1 MTNSQKKV
9 FLKLEIL
16 IKIVLLQKFLTT
28 VKRTFYNVMVISRRP
43 LQLIVAF
50 AVALALF
57 FSSANSIS
65 DSTHVATE
73 AVHESHVEEH
83 GAEPLTKRDKVDAY
97 IQHHLQDSHDFNF
110 FSDEEKGVHYGFPLP
125 VILFDNGLQIFSS
138 SKLHHGEAVAEVDG
152 NYYKLYHSK
161 IYKTDA
167 SGELTF
173 DEHHHPTNVKPLD
186 FSITKNV
193 VSMLFTSALLL
204 FMFIGLAKSYKKGP
218 IPSGFGRI
226 LEPLIIFI
234 REEIAIP
241 NIGEKKY
248 RKFMGFLLTV
258 FFFIWL
264 LNLLGMT
271 PLGINVTGNIAVTV
285 CLALFTFLITQFS
298 ANKDYW
304 KHIFWMPGVPV
315 PMKIIL
321 MPIELLGTLTKP
333 FALLIRL
340 FANITAGHVVIMS
353 LIAMIF
359 VGKNLAADMSI
370 SLALTLFISVIEI
383 LVAFLQAFIFTMLSS
398 LFIGM
403 AVQDHHHDE
412 EYTPDVLGEHD
423 NAIV

>member
-1 MTNSQKKV
+1 
-9 FLKLEIL
+9 
-16 IKIVLLQKFLTT
+16 
-28 VKRTFYNVMVISRRP
+28 MVIFKKP
-43 LQLIVAF
+43 LQLVLVF
-50 AVALALF
+50 ALAILPLLSF
-57 FSSANSIS
+57 AN
-65 DSTHVATE
+65 DEVHQNTTNEETHTE
-73 AVHESHVEEH
+73 HVDESQ
-83 GAEPLTKRDKVDAY
+83 DKKAKVNAF
-97 IQHHLQDSHDFNF
+97 IEHHLQDSHDFVF
-110 FSDEEKGVHYGFPLP
+110 FSDEKENKHYGFSLP
-125 VILFDNGLQIFSS
+125 VILWDNGLKVFSS
-138 SKLHHGEAVAEVDG
+138 SKLHHGETVAEVDG
-152 NYYKLYHSK
+152 NFYKLYHGK

-167 SGELTF
+167 EGTISY

-193 VSMLFTSALLL
+193 VSMLFVSALLL
-204 FMFIGLAKSYKKGP
+204 LMFVGLAKSYKKGP
-218 IPSGFGRI
+218 IPTGFGRI

-234 REEIAIP
+234 RDEIAIP

-285 CLALFTFLITQFS
+285 CLALFTYVITQFS

-304 KHIFWMPGVPV
+304 AHIFWMPGVPV

-321 MPIELLGTLTKP
+321 APIELLGTLTKP

-359 VGKNLAADMSI
+359 VGKNLAADLPI
-370 SLALTLFISVIEI
+370 SLGLTLFISVIEI

-412 EYTPDVLGEHD
+412 HHSDDMLGDHD
-423 NAIV
+423 NAII

>member
-1 MTNSQKKV
+1 
-9 FLKLEIL
+9 
-16 IKIVLLQKFLTT
+16 
-28 VKRTFYNVMVISRRP
+28 MVISKQPVRFM
-43 LQLIVAF
+43 LAAFVGLISSVAM
-50 AVALALF
+50 
-57 FSSANSIS
+57 ANPTT
-65 DSTHVATE
+65 DSTQVKTETAHEVQATAPTAHAE
-73 AVHESHVEEH
+73 VGHEEKALTPEE
-83 GAEPLTKRDKVDAY
+83 EKRTKVDAF
-97 IQHHLQDSHDFNF
+97 IDHHLQDSHDFVF
-110 FSDEEKGVHYGFPLP
+110 FSDEKEGAHYGFSLP
-125 VILFDNGLQIFSS
+125 VILLDGGLKVFSS

-152 NYYKLYHSK
+152 NYYKLFHGK

-167 SGELTF
+167 AGTINL
-173 DEHHHPTNVKPLD
+173 DEHHHATNAMPLD

-193 VSMLFTSALLL
+193 LSLLVVSAMLL
-204 FMFIGLAKSYKKGP
+204 FMFTSLAKSYKKGP
-218 IPSGFGRI
+218 VPTGFGRV

-234 REEIAIP
+234 RDEIAIP

-248 RKFMGFLLTV
+248 RKFMGYLLTV
-258 FFFIWL
+258 FFLIWL

-285 CLALFTFLITQFS
+285 CLAIFTYIITQFS

-304 KHIFWMPGVPV
+304 GHIFWMPGVPV

-321 MPIELLGTLTKP
+321 APIEILGTLTKP

-359 VGKNLAADMSI
+359 VGKNLVADLPI
-370 SLALTLFISVIEI
+370 SFGLTLFISLIEL
-383 LVAFLQAFIFTMLSS
+383 LVAFLQAFIFTMMSS

-412 EYTPDVLGEHD
+412 HEHHDGHDFTD
-423 NAIV
+423 NSIV

>member
-1 MTNSQKKV
+1 
-9 FLKLEIL
+9 
-16 IKIVLLQKFLTT
+16 
-28 VKRTFYNVMVISRRP
+28 MVISRKP
-43 LQLIVAF
+43 LNVIVAF
-50 AVALALF
+50 AFAMLPLVGVA
-57 FSSANSIS
+57 NNPS
-65 DSTHVATE
+65 DSTAVAHSE
-73 AVHESHVEEH
+73 EVVHVEEGH
-83 GAEPLTKRDKVDAY
+83 HETEPLSKNDKVDAY

-110 FSDEEKGVHYGFPLP
+110 FSDEEEGLHYGFSLP
-125 VILFDNGLQIFSS
+125 VILFDNGIQFFSS
-138 SKLHHGEAVAEVDG
+138 SKLHHGEAVAEHNG
-152 NYYKLYHSK
+152 NFYKLYHGK

-167 SGELTF
+167 EGTITY

-204 FMFIGLAKSYKKGP
+204 LMFVGLAKSYKKGA
-218 IPSGFGRI
+218 IPTGFGRV

-234 REEIAIP
+234 RDEIAIP

-248 RKFMGFLLTV
+248 RKFMGYLLTV

-285 CLALFTFLITQFS
+285 CLALFTFIITQVS

-359 VGKNLAADMSI
+359 VGKNLAADLPI
-370 SLALTLFISVIEI
+370 SLGLTLFISVIEV

-403 AVQDHHHDE
+403 AVQDHDHDDHH
-412 EYTPDVLGEHD
+412 
-423 NAIV
+423 

>member
-1 MTNSQKKV
+1 
-9 FLKLEIL
+9 
-16 IKIVLLQKFLTT
+16 
-28 VKRTFYNVMVISRRP
+28 
-43 LQLIVAF
+43 
-50 AVALALF
+50 
-57 FSSANSIS
+57 
-65 DSTHVATE
+65 
-73 AVHESHVEEH
+73 
-83 GAEPLTKRDKVDAY
+83 
-97 IQHHLQDSHDFNF
+97 
-110 FSDEEKGVHYGFPLP
+110 
-125 VILFDNGLQIFSS
+125 
-138 SKLHHGEAVAEVDG
+138 
-152 NYYKLYHSK
+152 
-161 IYKTDA
+161 
-167 SGELTF
+167 
-173 DEHHHPTNVKPLD
+173 
-186 FSITKNV
+186 
-193 VSMLFTSALLL
+193 
-204 FMFIGLAKSYKKGP
+204 MFIGLARSYKKGA
-218 IPSGFGRI
+218 IPTGFGRV

-234 REEIAIP
+234 RDEIAIP

-248 RKFMGFLLTV
+248 RKFMGYLLTV
-258 FFFIWL
+258 FFFIWI

-285 CLALFTFLITQFS
+285 CLALFTFIITQFS

-359 VGKNLAADMSI
+359 VGKNLAADLPI
-370 SLALTLFISVIEI
+370 SLALTLFISVIEV

-412 EYTPDVLGEHD
+412 HHSADMHGDHD

>member
-1 MTNSQKKV
+1 MATHTKSLQFILV
-9 FLKLEIL
+9 FAFSFVSTLASAS
-16 IKIVLLQKFLTT
+16 T
-28 VKRTFYNVMVISRRP
+28 V
-43 LQLIVAF
+43 
-50 AVALALF
+50 
-57 FSSANSIS
+57 S
-65 DSTHVATE
+65 DSLVHNNTHAT
-73 AVHESHVEEH
+73 HEVPEDKKS
-83 GAEPLTKRDKVDAY
+83 KVDAY
-97 IQHHLQDSHDFNF
+97 IQHHLQDTHDFNLLA
-110 FSDEEKGVHYGFPLP
+110 DEEKGVHYGFSLP
-125 VILFDNGLQIFSS
+125 VILWDNGLQVFYS
-138 SKLHHGEAVAEVDG
+138 SKLHHGEHVAEHNG
-152 NYYKLYHSK
+152 NYYMLHHSK

-167 SGELTF
+167 SGTIHL
-173 DEHHHPTNVKPLD
+173 DEHHHATNDKPLD

-193 VSMLFTSALLL
+193 VSMLFTALLMF
-204 FMFIGLAKSYKKGP
+204 FMFFGLAKSYKKGP
-218 IPSGFGRI
+218 IPTGFGRV
-226 LEPLIIFI
+226 LEPLILFI
-234 REEIAIP
+234 RDEIAIP

-248 RKFMGFLLTV
+248 RKFMGYLLTV
-258 FFFIWL
+258 FFFIWI

-285 CLALFTFLITQFS
+285 CLALFTFVITQVS

-359 VGKNLAADMSI
+359 VGKNLAADLPI
-370 SLALTLFISVIEI
+370 SLGLTLFISVIEV

-403 AVQDHHHDE
+403 AVQDHHHE
-412 EYTPDVLGEHD
+412 EAH
-423 NAIV
+423 

>member
-1 MTNSQKKV
+1 
-9 FLKLEIL
+9 
-16 IKIVLLQKFLTT
+16 
-28 VKRTFYNVMVISRRP
+28 MVISRKT
-43 LQLIVAF
+43 LNVIVAF
-50 AVALALF
+50 AFAILPLVGT
-57 FSSANSIS
+57 ANNPS
-65 DSTHVATE
+65 DSTAVAHTE
-73 AVHESHVEEH
+73 EVAHSNEH
-83 GAEPLTKRDKVDAY
+83 GAEESLSKKDKVDAY
-97 IQHHLQDSHDFNF
+97 IQHHLQDGHDFNL
-110 FSDEEKGVHYGFPLP
+110 FSDEEKGVHYGFSLP
-125 VILFDNGLQIFSS
+125 VILWDNGLQVFSS
-138 SKLHHGEAVAEVDG
+138 SKLHHGETVAEHNG
-152 NYYKLYHSK
+152 NYYVLHHSK

-167 SGELTF
+167 EGTLSY
-173 DEHHHPTNVKPLD
+173 DEHHHPTNVMPLD

-193 VSMLFTSALLL
+193 VSMLFTAALMF
-204 FMFIGLAKSYKKGP
+204 FMFFGLARSYKKGP
-218 IPSGFGRI
+218 IPTGFGRV

-234 REEIAIP
+234 RDEIAIP

-248 RKFMGFLLTV
+248 RKFMGYLLTV
-258 FFFIWL
+258 FFFIWI

-359 VGKNLAADMSI
+359 VSKNLAADLPISI
-370 SLALTLFISVIEI
+370 GLTLFISVIEV

-412 EYTPDVLGEHD
+412 DHAEDLLGDHD